1 MKRLVWSGWKA
12 EKAAIVQD
20 RRTPAASPR
29 FKPLL
34 SDDAWAGGA
43 MNSLSPGGNLKG
55 GGSRP
60 SIVFTRMRMGS

>member
-34 SDDAWAGGA
+34 SDAVQAARFLMLDVLIDDALTKF
-43 MNSLSPGGNLKG
+43 SRESSPHGNLL
-55 GGSRP
+55 
-60 SIVFTRMRMGS
+60 